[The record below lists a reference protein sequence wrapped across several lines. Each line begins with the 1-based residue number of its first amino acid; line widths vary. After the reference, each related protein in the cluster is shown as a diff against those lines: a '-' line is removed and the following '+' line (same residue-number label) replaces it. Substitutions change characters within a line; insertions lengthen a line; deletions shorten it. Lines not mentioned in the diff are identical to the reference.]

1 MTVFSYIF
9 FKNNKT
15 EEREGTI
22 KWVRSLV
29 KVLHLMMCSS
39 YLHILK

>member
-9 FKNNKT
+9 LNIIKQKK
-15 EEREGTI
+15 EGTI
-22 KWVRSLV
+22 KMVRSLV
-29 KVLHLMMCSS
+29 MVLHLMMCSL

>member
-9 FKNNKT
+9 FKHNKT

-22 KWVRSLV
+22 KLVKSLV
-29 KVLHLMMCSS
+29 KVLHLMMCSL